1 MPIRVEYGTVTLTV
15 TGLPRV
21 FCSRS
26 PPPADP
32 AAEPVTDSA
41 AADIWVFTAPQQH
54 RPGPSRAE
62 PGAELSP
69 AAGWAEGSGSCV
81 PACASAMSAPV
92 LVSVLVS
99 VFAVVSPFVLPAF
112 AGAWLLPVRSAERR

>member
-1 MPIRVEYGTVTLTV
+1 MPISVEYGTVTLTV

-26 PPPADP
+26 PPPANP
-32 AAEPVTDSA
+32 AAEPVADPA
-41 AADIWVFTAPQQH
+41 AAELSVFTDPQQH

-62 PGAELSP
+62 PWAELSP
-69 AAGWAEGSGSCV
+69 ASGWAEGSGPCV

-92 LVSVLVS
+92 LVSLLVS
-99 VFAVVSPFVLPAF
+99 VFAVVSPSVLPLA
-112 AGAWLLPVRSAERR
+112 AP

>member
-1 MPIRVEYGTVTLTV
+1 MPISVEYGTVTLTV

-32 AAEPVTDSA
+32 AAEPAADA
-41 AADIWVFTAPQQH
+41 AAAELSVFTAPQQH
-54 RPGPSRAE
+54 RPGLSRAE
-62 PGAELSP
+62 PWAELSP
-69 AAGWAEGSGSCV
+69 ASGWVEGSGSCV
-81 PACASAMSAPV
+81 PAVVLSLWVQV

-99 VFAVVSPFVLPAF
+99 VFAVVSPFALPL
-112 AGAWLLPVRSAERR
+112 AGAGALPM